1 MPADDS
7 GPADPS
13 LNVAN
18 EENSSVGSTSSS
30 PRSTAQGVLP
40 QIAVQLPDHVA
51 RKVEL
56 SRIQFFKTVKKL
68 LIQRLPDDVRRTMT
82 EDDLPSLTPDSLDG
96 AATWREIKNIS
107 NEAADRL
114 AEIAARFVAEKDRL
128 QWIDEQ
134 LEEWEAQ
141 IVGDGRQGTHPDV
154 VGAQRSI
161 VELACLVLR
170 ERRGIGTDSSRK
182 ILEDNLG
189 EAIEGAKSQ
198 AMLKLHDIAPHDIA
212 SLKSGEQLLS
222 DAHAD
227 QEPLRLGELAGKYD
241 ENLRRMAKA
250 GRRSERELRQRFPE
264 LQIWRALDESTS
276 LSRATRDQFF
286 EISLLAQKQFERFR
300 FIGEILGVSASTL
313 YDYYKKYRKK
323 YGLQKTRSP
332 KRTAQQDHS

>member
-18 EENSSVGSTSSS
+18 EEHSSVGSTSSS

-82 EDDLPSLTPDSLDG
+82 EDDLPSLTPDSLDR
-96 AATWREIKNIS
+96 AATWRELKNIS

-198 AMLKLHDIAPHDIA
+198 VSSIFDCCLRRSHAPGAHVAFCRASSAYHDWLAVRSSRSGGGRRHDIKEIN
-212 SLKSGEQLLS
+212 GC
-222 DAHAD
+222 
-227 QEPLRLGELAGKYD
+227 
-241 ENLRRMAKA
+241 RMD
-250 GRRSERELRQRFPE
+250 GCRRELKTVLGSCRSHTANSPSPCAR
-264 LQIWRALDESTS
+264 RVRSTHG
-276 LSRATRDQFF
+276 L
-286 EISLLAQKQFERFR
+286 I
-300 FIGEILGVSASTL
+300 VSGRLRGA
-313 YDYYKKYRKK
+313 
-323 YGLQKTRSP
+323 
-332 KRTAQQDHS
+332 